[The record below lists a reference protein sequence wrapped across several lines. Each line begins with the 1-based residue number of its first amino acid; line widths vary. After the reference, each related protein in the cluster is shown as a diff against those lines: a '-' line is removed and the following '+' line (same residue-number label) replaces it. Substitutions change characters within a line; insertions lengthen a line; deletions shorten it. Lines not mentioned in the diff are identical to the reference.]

1 MNYGICAGVG
11 GNTGQLDC
19 DVERGNPTGLTFG
32 SKVFGKTDYATE
44 LAFILAFTTGI
55 NQSNGVPDKLFPIGP
70 ILGTD
75 DQTDAAKYGTS
86 GYGVK
91 FLLIDERPSF
101 QFQLDAG
108 ASVVKNLKKFNG
120 KKLPVYVHDDNSLT
134 WGVRDRNGI
143 ISGATCT
150 IGVAAGSFGDAKDKK
165 FVLVTISYLN
175 STDFSQDAVAV
186 QAGFSST
193 DLLGLYDVVFS
204 EQAAH
209 TTNVFH
215 IYAKIPSVVAGQDVN
230 VVTGA
235 DGVSFSTASNFLAFT
250 GANFATSLPIT
261 STTITGDHIDFT
273 FDTTLYTALASGAQ
287 IKLQSIGTQGLI
299 TAGVTRLDPGFI
311 ILTK

>member
-1 MNYGICAGVG
+1 MSYGICAGVG
-11 GNTGQLDC
+11 GNTGALDC
-19 DVERGNPTGLTFG
+19 DVERGNPIGITIG
-32 SKVFGKTDYATE
+32 SKTFVKADYVDE
-44 LAFILAFTTGI
+44 LTFILAFTTAI
-55 NQSNGVPDKLFPIGP
+55 NQSNGVATKLFPIGP

-108 ASVVKNLKKFNG
+108 ASAVKNLKKFNG
-120 KKLPVYVHDDNSLT
+120 KKLPCYVHDDNSLT
-134 WGVRDRNGI
+134 WGRRDRTGL

-150 IGVAAGSFGDAKDKK
+150 VGVAAGSFGDAKDKK

-193 DLLGLYDVVFS
+193 DLQGLYDVYFA

-209 TTNVFH
+209 TSNVYH
-215 IYAKIPSVVAGQDVN
+215 LYAKIPNVVAGQDVN
-230 VVTGA
+230 VITGA
-235 DGVSFSTASNFLAFT
+235 DGAAFAVGANFLAFT
-250 GANFATSLPIT
+250 GANYATSLPIT
-261 STTITGDHIDFT
+261 SIAITGDHMDVT
-273 FDTTLYTALASGAQ
+273 FDSTAFGLLSAGAL
-287 IKLQSIGTQGLI
+287 IKFQSIGTAGLI
-299 TAGVTRLDPGFI
+299 TAGVSRLDPGTV